1 MSNWTLVIGNK
12 NYSSWSLRAWQ
23 MLRHLELP
31 FTELRLPLD
40 TAEFRDRIGALSPS
54 ARVPA
59 LITDELTVWDSLA
72 ICEYAA
78 ERAGRGWPTAS
89 AARAVARAVSAE
101 MHSGFAALRATWP
114 MNVRG
119 AGRRVVA
126 NAAATA
132 DLTRIDAIWRD
143 CRRRFAAHGPWLFG
157 DYSVADAMYAPVA
170 CRFRTYGIGELTAES
185 RQYLATAL
193 ADPWLADWT
202 AAAAAEPEVLPREE
216 LGVA

>member
-1 MSNWTLVIGNK
+1 MSTWTLVIGNK
-12 NYSSWSLRAWQ
+12 NYSSWSLRPWLL
-23 MLRHLELP
+23 LRHLALE

-40 TAEFRDRIGALSPS
+40 TTEFRTRIGALSPS

-78 ERAGRGWPTAS
+78 ERAGRGWPTAP

-101 MHSGFAALRATWP
+101 MHSGFAALRAAWP
-114 MNVRG
+114 MNVRA

-132 DLTRIDAIWRD
+132 DLARIDTLWRD
-143 CRRRFAAHGPWLFG
+143 CRRRFGQGGPWLFG
-157 DYSVADAMYAPVA
+157 DYSVADAMYGPVA
-170 CRFRTYGIGELTAES
+170 CRFRSYGVNGLTAES
-185 RQYLATAL
+185 AQYLATAL
-193 ADPWLADWT
+193 ADPWLADWS
-202 AAAAAEPEVLPREE
+202 AAAAAEAEVIPREE
-216 LGVA
+216 VGG